1 MQAENIYKN
10 YRVTKARLEFL
21 TEKAKEMEQTIILMK
36 QNILTD
42 NQRLT
47 ACLDGISSKTCY
59 SNPTQNIAVMMADGT
74 TPAIQREEKSL
85 QLVRDEIATLYKT
98 IRYADIFLSS
108 IDKKEQ
114 FVIRAHLI
122 NGCTWNETSVKFE
135 REFLYP
141 YTVDGLR
148 KLQKRALEKIESIFY
163 DQVNRNN
170 P

>member
-1 MQAENIYKN
+1 MRAEDIFKN
-10 YRVTKARLEFL
+10 YRIQKARLDFL
-21 TEKAKEMEQTIILMK
+21 TEKSNEMEQKIILMK
-36 QNILTD
+36 KNILAD
-42 NQRLT
+42 NQHIT
-47 ACLDGISSKTCY
+47 SCLDDISRKTDY
-59 SNPTQNIAVMMADGT
+59 SNPTQNIAIMMADGT
-74 TPAIQREEKSL
+74 TPAIQMEEENL
-85 QLVRDEIATLYKT
+85 QLVRDEIAALYKT

-108 IDKKEQ
+108 IDEKEQ
-114 FVIRAHLI
+114 FVITAHLI